1 MGIQGSNQILYR
13 SIGLEFQ
20 DMVAV
25 IEERCRVA
33 KDVVAK
39 ELWSVKQ
46 KVTRLVQ
53 VLVVAWDLLSAPSLV
68 TMLEMP

>member
-1 MGIQGSNQILYR
+1 MGIQGSSQLLYR

-20 DMVAV
+20 DVVAV
-25 IEERCRVA
+25 IEERYRVA

-53 VLVVAWDLLSAPSLV
+53 VSAVAWDLLSSPSLV
-68 TMLEMP
+68 KSSVAP